1 MHRKFS
7 TPSIV
12 VLLAAVLSGCAFTPD
27 RINLKYVPQS
37 NVQVTDAARGVRV
50 NVTVKDVR
58 TQTDRVGAK
67 GVANQAAA
75 IISNQ
80 EVTGLVKRAIDAE
93 LSQRGYTL
101 APGNVLIACDLSN
114 FSTTW
119 QVGFWSGSAHGSCQL
134 SVKIKD
140 KEGELVFSEIVTGEA
155 TKKGIQ
161 VTSGDNAKV
170 VLERALQ
177 DAMKKLFEMPDFFR
191 SISKANS
198 RMELAHPGPAT
209 REN

>member
-1 MHRKFS
+1 MLRKFS
-7 TPSIV
+7 TPPIV
-12 VLLAAVLSGCAFTPD
+12 VLLSVALSGCAFTPD
-27 RINLKYVPQS
+27 RINLEYVPQS
-37 NVQVTDAARGVRV
+37 NVQATDAARGIRV
-50 NVTVKDVR
+50 DVTVKDVR

-80 EVTGLVKRAIDAE
+80 DVTAVVKQAIDAE
-93 LSQRGYTL
+93 LVQRGYAL
-101 APGNVLIACDLSN
+101 APGNVRIACDLSN
-114 FSTTW
+114 FSATW

-140 KEGELVFSEIVTGEA
+140 KEGELVFSEIVAGEA
-155 TKKGIQ
+155 TEKGIQ

-177 DAMKKLFEMPDFFR
+177 DAMKKLFEMPDFFH

-198 RMELAHPGPAT
+198 RMELAHPRPAT
-209 REN
+209 PGN